1 MSTDSTV
8 EKRLKARLEDYDPQP
23 MIDRILALLE
33 KRNETYREA
42 SLASNLDHQAINRI
56 RGGKRPTM
64 ISCILLADHFG
75 INPNELL
82 MLAKWP
88 PLKAFDIHTE
98 SAEKLPSEAVEVAMD
113 IAKIANP
120 GTRKEVAK
128 AIQTLLSKYF
138 DEE

>member
-8 EKRLKARLEDYDPQP
+8 EKRLKARAGEYDPQP
-23 MIDRILALLE
+23 LIDRILSLLE
-33 KRNETYREA
+33 ERNETYREA

-82 MLAKWP
+82 ILAKWP

-98 SAEKLPSEAVEVAMD
+98 SAEKLPPEAVEVAMD
-113 IAKIANP
+113 ISKIANP

-128 AIQTLLSKYF
+128 AIRTLLAQYF
-138 DEE
+138 